1 MKLYDTLTRN
11 KHDLTTPNDGI
22 KMYVCG
28 ITPYAPSHVGH
39 AMSYVYFDVL
49 RRYLEYKGYKVQH
62 VQNFTDIDDK
72 IIDAATQAGI
82 PAQTLADQFIHEY
95 FQDMDA
101 LNILRANIYP
111 QATQEID
118 KIIELLD
125 GLINKGLAYPSSG
138 DVYFRISNFSGYGK
152 LSQRTLDGMMAGA
165 RVEVTGQKE
174 HAMDFTLW
182 KSAKPGEPSWDS
194 PWGPGRPGWHIEC
207 SAMSLKYLGENL
219 DIHGGGQDL
228 IFPHHENEIAQSE
241 GYTGLAP
248 FSRFWI
254 HNGLLQL
261 NENKMSKSLGNL
273 VTVRDALLQFSPD
286 SLRMFF
292 LSSHYRNPLSY
303 SDDSITSQEKALER
317 IRSTLNLERNS
328 NSNKNHL
335 NPEPFKTRFLSSM
348 DDDLNT
354 PQALGCLFDLV
365 REVNTQYILGI
376 DISAAQTTIVELG
389 GLLGLTFQQP
399 SRSNLEIDP
408 YVDLLVEVREQLRAI
423 KSFELADQVRS
434 KLEELNIV
442 LEDSSQGT
450 RWKFTQL

>member
-1 MKLYDTLTRN
+1 MKLYDSLSRI
-11 KHDLTTPNDGI
+11 KHDLMPLDDEV

-39 AMSYVYFDVL
+39 AMSYIYFDVL
-49 RRYLEYKGYKVQH
+49 RRYLEYKGYKVRH

-82 PAQTLADQFIHEY
+82 PTQVLADQYISEY

-101 LNILRANIYP
+101 LNISRAHIYP

-118 KIIELLD
+118 KIVELLD
-125 GLINKGLAYPSSG
+125 GLIAKGLAYPSAG
-138 DVYFRISNFSGYGK
+138 DVYFRISKFSDYGK
-152 LSQRTLDGMMAGA
+152 LSHRTLDGMMAGA
-165 RVEVTGQKE
+165 RVEVIDQKE
-174 HAMDFTLW
+174 HPMDFTLW

-207 SAMSLKYLGENL
+207 SAMSLKYLGENI

-241 GYTGLAP
+241 GYTGSAP
-248 FSRFWI
+248 FARFWI

-273 VTVRDALLQFSPD
+273 VTVRDALAQFSPD

-303 SDDSITSQEKALER
+303 SDESIAAQEKALER
-317 IRSTLNLERNS
+317 IRSTIHLENFPTS
-328 NSNKNHL
+328 NQESL
-335 NPEPFKTRFLSSM
+335 DPQPFRSRFLSSM
-348 DDDLNT
+348 DEDLNT

-365 REVNTQYILGI
+365 RETNIKYIIGA
-376 DISAAQTTIVELG
+376 DISAAQTTLVELG
-389 GLLGLTFQQP
+389 GILGLTFQQP
-399 SRSNLEIDP
+399 ARSNLEIDP
-408 YVDLLVEVREQLRAI
+408 FVDLLVEIRVQLRQI
-423 KSFELADQVRS
+423 KSFELADKVRS
-434 KLEELNIV
+434 RLEELNIA

-450 RWKFTQL
+450 RWKFIQP